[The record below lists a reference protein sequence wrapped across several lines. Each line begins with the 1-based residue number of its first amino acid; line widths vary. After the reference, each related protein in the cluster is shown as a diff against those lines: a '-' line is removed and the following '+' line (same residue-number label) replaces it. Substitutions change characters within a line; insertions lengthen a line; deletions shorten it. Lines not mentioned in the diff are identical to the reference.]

1 MMKYICCFMMVLFLS
16 ACSIETRLAGSNPTD
31 HVHRLVKDPLTPDE
45 TGDFLSTAA
54 GNWVY
59 GQGLGD
65 TAVKVGTSIIFPPFL
80 VAWIGSAAVEMAGYE
95 IKTPESFNRVYE
107 GVTSIPGHVT
117 AKVAGKEFRDERIA
131 NRKIERVLNAHE
143 DPANLSDI

>member
-1 MMKYICCFMMVLFLS
+1 MMVVLLS
-16 ACSIETRLAGSNPTD
+16 ACFIETRLAGSSPTD

-45 TGDFLSTAA
+45 TGEFLSTAA
-54 GNWVY
+54 GNWAY

-65 TAVKVGTSIIFPPFL
+65 TAAKVGTSIVFPPFL
-80 VAWIGSAAVEMAGYE
+80 VAWLGSAVVEMAAYE

-117 AKVAGKEFRDERIA
+117 AKVAGVDFRDKKLA
-131 NRKIERVLNAHE
+131 HKKIERVLSEHE